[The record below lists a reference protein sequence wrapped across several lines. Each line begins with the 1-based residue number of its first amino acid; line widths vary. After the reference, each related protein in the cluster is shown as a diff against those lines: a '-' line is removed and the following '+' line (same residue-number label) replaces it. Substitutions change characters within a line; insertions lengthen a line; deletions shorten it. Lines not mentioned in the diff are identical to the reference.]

1 MTKNNIMNKLTRNY
15 DQTNTCEL
23 SSQRILRS
31 KNQVNSNKSNEPIKN
46 GFVPRIS
53 PRRKKPFESTL
64 LPASKKNQDPNI
76 NSSST
81 ETTTDST
88 STICKEKF
96 LDKLDLHVKPKDTLT
111 ESITCELCDKKF
123 LNENKLRYHVLRVHK
138 IVNYKVPIIKISHG
152 SKTNSNLKAT
162 ARLIRKRIRRFV
174 FIRKYCDLGNLQFGK
189 FHNRFVTKATEERKE
204 RRKVFRQQI
213 EQNLDNTL
221 NSNSCKDMNE
231 IDDRSNLQLPT
242 STVEIDEGSKDNL
255 NDNPI
260 SSTSENG
267 EYTSQKNHFINKFKE
282 FVLTNGDIINLS
294 AINNLENKSADSDDA
309 LPTSSRSN
317 LSNELRNDKLTE
329 RQNTDPGKYTGLKKS
344 KDTKSSA
351 VSTSPD
357 PVVRKVYPGKK
368 KSKDSVVY
376 SLSFPKETQMDQK
389 YCNSCT
395 GVMKLM
401 IENYKLSD
409 EPGADRI
416 DCKFCCHKFRSVKK
430 LNRHVALFHLN
441 CNCIRV
447 PNFWDNSVSVD
458 TKQLDLAGDTAMTYH
473 CQICSADYKVYKK
486 FNFHRFYVHEMESL
500 SEELPDGTPK
510 YLKDIKN
517 NFMVGPWVSSASK
530 TNYFGKKIN
539 NDDYEDYEYDNDLEV
554 DLFPTVC
561 HKCNEIFFNNCK
573 YVRHVNNCYSDFHFK
588 PAKPITQYPVTT
600 KSLKFEEPR
609 ESSLKLETD
618 GNLNWEIKSNIKL
631 QFLKN
636 NVRSKPKNPRNYAS
650 NYDQLRKTCRKCN
663 KEFNSVK
670 EINYHYFVEHASK
683 DNVNGNNKDSLLK
696 KKDNN
701 DKCEDTNDNIDE
713 NTITYD
719 NYKTESWYGH
729 KVIHKWQCLHCKLS
743 FKIFRAYSNHLFF
756 EHNDESLVH
765 ICENCD
771 EILTSIDKVNR
782 HICVNVSSWSCK
794 LCEEKFATSMEFRA
808 HNTKKHFEV
817 AEPNLCLGCG
827 KKFLTHYMVLRHWKK
842 NTCASERVIE
852 DLISSYQTEDPEDVE
867 LCNEKEKNE
876 DKDIDDYIISI
887 VDNITMDSE
896 EERKRVEDKTLDDTG
911 NLSEILQAVN
921 QDAEERT
928 TEAAIKSK
936 ESETS
941 FEADVEKIIK
951 VLEEKEEETAG
962 DKVEETKKQVQETD
976 DETIKESI
984 EEVIND
990 DTADEQIFD
999 DVPMDEESIEETND
1013 DESDDNSED
1022 DDDNGDDEDFDDE
1035 ELEDEEL
1042 DDEEFDEEESIDT
1055 FEISDE
1061 LKALNEDNYNKLIE
1075 INEKCNKVVNL
1086 NEDTYDELE
1095 GIKNYVLKN
1104 EQNPSDSCRK
1114 SDVSDNSNKRKR
1126 TIGVTN
1132 DGVESLVDKKKKLTK
1147 INDNFNDQV
1156 DISNGQDKTTSVNNS
1171 IKSSDKTSTSS
1182 FRCSMCKLQFLSMV
1196 LLNNHFNRA
1205 HVSAVE
1211 TCQLCDKMYI
1221 TGNLI
1226 KHMVKDHFIS
1236 YTIIV
1241 DKVIKH
1247 EISIERDTRDFIGI
1261 IGKMQLLALCKYQEP
1276 PQASSDESVDC
1287 SDCPLTFENADKYRI
1302 HYVEVHDKF
1311 CALCLTKHRNGHF
1324 ASRHKIKHH
1333 GSIARYIW
1341 FASKV
1346 INAIGDTDTFKEA
1359 VGLKPRRKNIT
1370 VKQEENDFT
1379 LKDKILDVLHTSKPA
1394 LDKLNSE
1401 IQSTI
1406 QNNKTKNDPQ
1416 YSFQL
1421 TENNSPIKSN
1431 PSASAVINKHCTE
1444 FETHKFSMVNET
1456 NMTNKDTDK
1465 STLSSE
1471 VSTQDNGE
1479 KLIIIQCP
1487 NVILRKENNDN
1498 STSDCNEEDD
1508 SADHKLVIVVTES
1521 DLEKYKN
1528 NLQELAKRFD
1538 NLSHIFSTDEITQ
1551 LLAAHLKDK

>member
-15 DQTNTCEL
+15 DQTNTCVL

-31 KNQVNSNKSNEPIKN
+31 TNQVNSNKTNEPTKN

-53 PRRKKPFESTL
+53 PRRKKPFEPTL
-64 LPASKKNQDPNI
+64 LPASKKNQDSNI

-81 ETTTDST
+81 ETTTDSM

-96 LDKLDLHVKPKDTLT
+96 LDKLDLHVKPKDKSS

-123 LNENKLRYHVLRVHK
+123 LNEDKLRYHVLRVHK
-138 IVNYKVPIIKISHG
+138 IVNYKVPIIKMSNR
-152 SKTNSNLKAT
+152 SKTSSNLKAQ
-162 ARLIRKRIRRFV
+162 ARIIRKRIRRFV
-174 FIRKYCDLGNLQFGK
+174 FIRKYCDLGNSQFGK

-204 RRKVFRQQI
+204 RRKIFRQQI
-213 EQNLDNTL
+213 EKNFDNKS
-221 NSNSCKDMNE
+221 NSNSCIDVNE
-231 IDDRSNLQLPT
+231 IDDKSNLQLPT

-267 EYTSQKNHFINKFKE
+267 EYASQKNIFINKFKE
-282 FVLTNGDIINLS
+282 FVLTNGDIINLPTL
-294 AINNLENKSADSDDA
+294 NNLESKSTDSDDA

-329 RQNTDPGKYTGLKKS
+329 RQNTDPGKYTGLKNL
-344 KDTKSSA
+344 KDTESSS

-357 PVVRKVYPGKK
+357 PVVRKIYPGKK
-368 KSKDSVVY
+368 KSKDQVVY
-376 SLSFPKETQMDQK
+376 SLSFPKENQMNQK

-401 IENYKLSD
+401 VENYKLSD

-416 DCKFCCHKFRSVKK
+416 DCKFCCHKFRSVNK

-441 CNCIRV
+441 CNCIRL
-447 PNFWDNSVSVD
+447 PNFWDSSVSVD
-458 TKQLDLAGDTAMTYH
+458 TKQLDLNGDTAMTYH
-473 CQICSADYKVYKK
+473 CQICSADYKDYKK
-486 FNFHRFYVHEMESL
+486 FNFHRFYVHELEPL
-500 SEELPDGTPK
+500 SEEMPDGTPK
-510 YLKDIKN
+510 YLKDINN

-539 NDDYEDYEYDNDLEV
+539 NDDYEDYDLEV
-554 DLFPTVC
+554 DLFPIVC

-573 YVRHVNNCYSDFHFK
+573 YVRHLNNCYSDFHFK
-588 PAKPITQYPVTT
+588 PLAPITQFPATF
-600 KSLKFEEPR
+600 KSRNFEEPR
-609 ESSLKLETD
+609 ESSLKLKTD
-618 GNLNWEIKSNIKL
+618 GHLNWEIKSNIKL
-631 QFLKN
+631 QFFKN
-636 NVRSKPKNPRNYAS
+636 NVRAKPRNPRNYAS

-663 KEFNSVK
+663 REFNSVK
-670 EINYHYFVEHASK
+670 EINDHYFVEHASNN
-683 DNVNGNNKDSLLK
+683 NVDGNNKDSLSK
-696 KKDNN
+696 NKNN
-701 DKCEDTNDNIDE
+701 DKCESTNDDIDE

-719 NYKTESWYGH
+719 HYKTESWYGH

-771 EILTSIDKVNR
+771 EIITSIDKVNK
-782 HICVNVSSWSCK
+782 HICVNVSSWTCK
-794 LCEEKFATSMEFRA
+794 LCDESFATSIDFRA
-808 HNTKKHFEV
+808 HNTKTHFEV

-842 NTCASERVIE
+842 NTCASERAIE
-852 DLISSYQTEDPEDVE
+852 DLISSYQTNEPAGVE
-867 LCNEKEKNE
+867 LRNEKEKNE
-876 DKDIDDYIISI
+876 DQAIDDYIISI
-887 VDNITMDSE
+887 VDNIAMESE
-896 EERKRVEDKTLDDTG
+896 EERRVEDKALDDTG
-911 NLSEILQAVN
+911 NLSGLLAVN
-921 QDAEERT
+921 QDAEGRT
-928 TEAAIKSK
+928 TEARIKSK
-936 ESETS
+936 ETETS
-941 FEADVEKIIK
+941 FEEDVEKIIK

-962 DKVEETKKQVQETD
+962 DKLEETKKQIQDTD
-976 DETIKESI
+976 DETIKESN
-984 EEVIND
+984 EEIIND

-999 DVPMDEESIEETND
+999 DVPMDEESIEDTND
-1013 DESDDNSED
+1013 DQSDDNSED
-1022 DDDNGDDEDFDDE
+1022 DDNGDEDLDDE
-1035 ELEDEEL
+1035 ELDDEEQ
-1042 DDEEFDEEESIDT
+1042 DDEEFDEEESVDT
-1055 FEISDE
+1055 FDNCDE
-1061 LKALNEDNYNKLIE
+1061 LKTLNEDNYNKLIE
-1075 INEKCNKVVNL
+1075 IHEKCNKVVNL

-1104 EQNPSDSCRK
+1104 EQSPGDDCRK
-1114 SDVSDNSNKRKR
+1114 SDLSGNLNRRKR
-1126 TIGVTN
+1126 ASEVTN
-1132 DGVESLVDKKKKLTK
+1132 DGVESLVDKKKKLTN
-1147 INDNFNDQV
+1147 INDNFNAQV
-1156 DISNGQDKTTSVNNS
+1156 ELSNGQEKTTSVNNS
-1171 IKSSDKTSTSS
+1171 ADKSSASS
-1182 FRCSMCKLQFLSMV
+1182 FRCSMCKLQFSSMV

-1211 TCQLCDKMYI
+1211 ICQLCHKMYI

-1226 KHMVKDHFIS
+1226 KHLVNDHFIT

-1241 DKVIKH
+1241 DKIIKN

-1311 CALCLTKHRNGHF
+1311 CALCLTKHRNGRE
-1324 ASRHKIKHH
+1324 ASRHKIKFHS
-1333 GSIARYIW
+1333 SIACYVW

-1359 VGLKPRRKNIT
+1359 VGLKPRRKNKA
-1370 VKQEENDFT
+1370 VDKEESNSTF
-1379 LKDKILDVLHTSKPA
+1379 KDKILDVLHESKPA
-1394 LDKLNSE
+1394 LDKFNSE

-1406 QNNKTKNDPQ
+1406 KNNKTKNDAQ
-1416 YSFQL
+1416 YSCQS
-1421 TENNSPIKSN
+1421 TENNSPIKSDS
-1431 PSASAVINKHCTE
+1431 SASAVMNKNYTE
-1444 FETHKFSMVNET
+1444 NEAHEFSMVNESGME
-1456 NMTNKDTDK
+1456 NNEADK
-1465 STLSSE
+1465 FALSSE

-1487 NVILRKENNDN
+1487 NLILKKENSIN

-1521 DLEKYKN
+1521 DLEKYKD
-1528 NLQELAKRFD
+1528 NLRELAKRFD

-1551 LLAAHLKDK
+1551 LLTAHLNDK